1 MKSPSPVPDAADA
14 SHRDLPSRSRILFI
28 GPLPDPITGQ
38 SLACQVLLEAMRP
51 RYEIDV
57 VNLSKQG
64 FRQGVSSFG
73 RVLEIGAIAWQVWHL
88 RRKADAIYF
97 TVSESYAGNAKDM
110 LIYLICLSR
119 LRRTMI
125 HLHGGAG
132 MREIMAKSHP
142 LWQRLNRYFLRR
154 IGSVVILGPRHAPIF
169 AGAVPAERIQVVPN
183 FAEDAL
189 FVDDAAIDR
198 KFACSEPLRLLFVSN
213 LLPGKGHAELVAA
226 LELLDEA
233 QRARLRVDVAGG
245 FESPQ
250 QKDAFLASIGHL
262 PNVTYHGT
270 VRSEAKRRL
279 FADAHVFC
287 LPTYYPYEGQPISIL
302 EAYASGCAVITT
314 DHSGILDVFT
324 DAVNGYCVEKRSAA
338 SLAAAIRRVLDDPAS
353 AARMAKANLHAAR
366 ERYRTSNYTTA
377 LMRLLDELLCPGAT
391 RLERAGT
398 AATE

>member
-1 MKSPSPVPDAADA
+1 MNSPSPVPDAGDT
-14 SHRDLPSRSRILFI
+14 SHRNAPARSRILFI

-38 SLACQVLLEAMRP
+38 SLACQVLLEAMRL
-51 RYEIDV
+51 RHDVDV

-73 RVLEIGAIAWQVWHL
+73 RVLEIGAIAWQVWRL
-88 RRKADAIYF
+88 RRMPDAVYF

-119 LRRTMI
+119 LGRTMI

-132 MREIMAKSHP
+132 MREIMANSHP

-154 IGSVVILGPRHAPIF
+154 IGSVVILGPRHASIF
-169 AGAVPAERIQVVPN
+169 AGAVSVDRLHVVPN

-189 FVDDAAIDR
+189 FVDDAAIGR
-198 KFACSEPLRLLFVSN
+198 KFECTEPLRLLFVSN

-226 LELLDEA
+226 LELLDDA

-250 QKDAFLASIGHL
+250 QKAAFLASIGHL
-262 PNVTYHGT
+262 PNVAYHGT
-270 VRSEAKRRL
+270 VRGEAKRRL

-314 DHSGILDVFT
+314 DHSGILDVFS

-338 SLAAAIRRVLDDPAS
+338 SLAAAIRRVLENPAS
-353 AARMAKANLHAAR
+353 AASMASANLHAAR
-366 ERYRTSNYTTA
+366 ERYRKTTFTTA
-377 LMRLLDELLCPGAT
+377 MLRLLDLLLRSSAT
-391 RLERAGT
+391 TFEHTRT